1 MAIDN
6 QQQLERANCGTGN
19 KGDRANCGTGNKG
32 GREKDRIAGQVI
44 KGADYKIIG
53 NSWRERNAGQAI
65 KGEGQLRDR

>member
-32 GREKDRIAGQVI
+32 GREK
-44 KGADYKIIG
+44 
-53 NSWRERNAGQAI
+53 RE
-65 KGEGQLRDR
+65 LRDR